1 LNHRNLFAIAAL
13 VFALPLAAGAAPKK
27 VGGAITVAEATP
39 IADILAR
46 PAEHAGKLVRV
57 EGEVSGVCTR
67 MGCWMDIADAAGRR
81 IRIQVEDGVMVFP
94 ADSKGNP
101 AVAQGTVTVEEMSRE
116 KWVAW
121 HEHVAEEG
129 GPAFDEKAVGAGP
142 FHRVQIAGTGATF
155 GE

>member
-1 LNHRNLFAIAAL
+1 MNRIHLLATTAL
-13 VFALPLAAGAAPKK
+13 VLALPLAAVAAPKK
-27 VGGAITVAEATP
+27 VGGEITVARPTP

-46 PAEHAGKLVRV
+46 PADHAGKLVRV

-67 MGCWMDIADAAGRR
+67 MGCWMDIADEAGRR

-116 KWVAW
+116 KWVEW
-121 HEHVAEEG
+121 QKHVAEEG
-129 GPAFDEKAVGAGP
+129 GPAFDENAVGAGP
-142 FHRVQIAGTGATF
+142 FQMVQIAGTGATF